1 VGDQQFVGQMGFPY
15 LLAHGMG
22 VPVNDASTQLKIPKA
37 GTYHVWART
46 KNWVPG
52 AWEAPGRFYIA
63 VNDRQLANQLGKNTG
78 WNWEYAG
85 EIKLQKGEATISL
98 KDITGFEGR
107 CDAIFLSTNKNENLP
122 LDLQELKVWRAKHSI
137 NKDSKK
143 QVEKFDLV
151 VVGGGIAGCAAAI
164 AAAEQGLKV
173 ALVHDRPLLGGNA
186 SSEIRVHTLGIYGRF
201 ERILKMIDTE
211 HYPNGSAEA
220 INDQN
225 KRTENMAK
233 FKNIYLFLN
242 YRAFA
247 SNGTSEKINS
257 VDARHTSSGNIIR
270 FEAPL
275 FADCTGD
282 GWIGYW
288 AGAEYNYGREVAT
301 QYNENWDKYGSLWSP
316 EKADNFVMGSSILWN
331 SENAGT
337 KVDFPKVPW
346 ALNVAINFAAK
357 SGDWQWEFT
366 KNELSQI
373 NDAESIRD
381 HLFRAIYGS
390 FYNYKYPNEDTK
402 VFVAGKLKPVS
413 SVKSQNRDSLQL
425 KWVAYLLGKRESR
438 RLVGD
443 YFYTFNDVRNKTQ
456 FEDAVVYE
464 TRAVD
469 VHYQENL
476 LNSSMPDFL
485 SEAMFYNTKMYSIP
499 YRCFYSKNISNLF
512 MAGRNF
518 SCSHIG
524 LGGPRVMNT
533 TGQMGA
539 AVGLAAAICKKHWV
553 SPRVVYTNYLKEY
566 LSLIEAQK

>member
-1 VGDQQFVGQMGFPY
+1 MGDQQFVGQMGSPY

-211 HYPNGSAEA
+211 HYPNGPAEA
-220 INDQN
+220 IND
-225 KRTENMAK
+225 
-233 FKNIYLFLN
+233 
-242 YRAFA
+242 
-247 SNGTSEKINS
+247 
-257 VDARHTSSGNIIR
+257 
-270 FEAPL
+270 
-275 FADCTGD
+275 
-282 GWIGYW
+282 
-288 AGAEYNYGREVAT
+288 
-301 QYNENWDKYGSLWSP
+301 
-316 EKADNFVMGSSILWN
+316 
-331 SENAGT
+331 
-337 KVDFPKVPW
+337 
-346 ALNVAINFAAK
+346 
-357 SGDWQWEFT
+357 
-366 KNELSQI
+366 
-373 NDAESIRD
+373 
-381 HLFRAIYGS
+381 
-390 FYNYKYPNEDTK
+390 
-402 VFVAGKLKPVS
+402 
-413 SVKSQNRDSLQL
+413 
-425 KWVAYLLGKRESR
+425 
-438 RLVGD
+438 
-443 YFYTFNDVRNKTQ
+443 
-456 FEDAVVYE
+456 
-464 TRAVD
+464 
-469 VHYQENL
+469 
-476 LNSSMPDFL
+476 
-485 SEAMFYNTKMYSIP
+485 
-499 YRCFYSKNISNLF
+499 
-512 MAGRNF
+512 
-518 SCSHIG
+518 
-524 LGGPRVMNT
+524 
-533 TGQMGA
+533 
-539 AVGLAAAICKKHWV
+539 
-553 SPRVVYTNYLKEY
+553 
-566 LSLIEAQK
+566 